1 MPRKVEPEIGR
12 NGVPESSSKTALF
25 KDKDSVLAKPAL
37 ENKSAAGQVG
47 RRKVA
52 KVGKLGRRGKL

>member
-1 MPRKVEPEIGR
+1 MPHKVKPEIGR
-12 NGVPESSSKTALF
+12 GDVPESSSRTALF
-25 KDKDSVLAKPAL
+25 KDSALAKPAL

-47 RRKVA
+47 QKKIA

>member
-12 NGVPESSSKTALF
+12 NDVAEPSSRTALF
-25 KDKDSVLAKPAL
+25 KDSALAKPAL